1 VILEN
6 AVEFDQEGMLMGV
19 SCLSTTHLGWHN
31 PPIPTAISLV
41 LSLSLWLSICL
52 SVIWF
57 LCAEVVREELA
68 DLSDTLT
75 TDYEFRASFHR
86 ADPAELEVSDITK
99 ILLGMSL

>member
-1 VILEN
+1 
-6 AVEFDQEGMLMGV
+6 
-19 SCLSTTHLGWHN
+19 
-31 PPIPTAISLV
+31 
-41 LSLSLWLSICL
+41 
-52 SVIWF
+52 VIWF